1 MNYNKDQ
8 ERVNQITKHNLEG
21 TPVPAELFNIGVQIK
36 KNYLYMSAKNRE
48 SCLTYFKKCVNP
60 YIVDIGNSLKIYDMK
75 IFLVIRNAILDA
87 DNFNVFALLYDDK
100 DNMLGTL
107 TYYDIQDNEHISS
120 TKFNLNSFSSK
131 MSPSEPKSI
140 FLSFINRDINN
151 SIQSFENN
159 SSLEKVDNIVNSY
172 YHFLKEL
179 DLKIEDEISLEIGK
193 DFKLFCTHYITTPI
207 KYDFDIDNFCETDIV
222 RMLIFFK
229 HITIQL
235 VEEDLIPE
243 NIDEIK
249 NLIKMNIY

>member
-1 MNYNKDQ
+1 MNSREQK
-8 ERVNQITKHNLEG
+8 RLIKINQHHLDG
-21 TPVPAELFNIGVQIK
+21 TPVPAELFNVDIQIK
-36 KNYLYMSAKNRE
+36 KNYLYMSAKNRS
-48 SCLTYFKKCVNP
+48 SCLNYFKNCVTP

-131 MSPSEPKSI
+131 ISPSEPMSI

-151 SIQSFENN
+151 SIQSFKNN
-159 SSLEKVDNIVNSY
+159 SSLDKVDNIVNSY
-172 YHFLKEL
+172 YHFLEEL
-179 DLKIEDEISLEIGK
+179 NLKIEDEISLEIGK
-193 DFKLFCTHYITTPI
+193 DFKLFCTRYITTPI

-235 VEEDLIPE
+235 AEEDLIPN

-249 NLIKMNIY
+249 SLIKMNIY

>member
-1 MNYNKDQ
+1 MNSREQK
-8 ERVNQITKHNLEG
+8 RLIKINQHHLDG
-21 TPVPAELFNIGVQIK
+21 TPVPAELFNIGLQIK

-48 SCLTYFKKCVNP
+48 SCLTYFKNCVNP

-235 VEEDLIPE
+235 AEEDLIPE

-249 NLIKMNIY
+249 SLIKMNIY